1 MTVTQ
6 LLPISARKREAEKAK
21 RRDPKASAEILRAFF
36 FFLNWF
42 GCFIFIVLLIHYS
55 KILKAVFKGT

>member
-36 FFLNWF
+36 FFKLVWLFYFYCTLNS
-42 GCFIFIVLLIHYS
+42 LQQD
-55 KILKAVFKGT
+55 FKGCI